1 MNRFR
6 NIGSRLTGL
15 GLMLTAGTAPRSEI
29 KTKFRFVDLTV
40 LRNLIVENCN
50 SYCRC
55 MTSAA
60 SFGRWDSADFMD
72 SADKLIHENVEVKS
86 LKISKIEYVSILG
99 VYGPHFREK
108 PGIAAV
114 FCSLL
119 GEAGVNI
126 LGISS
131 SISTISCIIDVR
143 DFEKAKS
150 LLLTEF
156 ELT

>member
-1 MNRFR
+1 MKIGGLVEQGNLVMYTVASLSDQPGVAGHVL
-6 NIGSRLTGL
+6 NILAEAQINLEFIT
-15 GLMLTAGTAPRSEI
+15 EI
-29 KTKFRFVDLTV
+29 SYRD
-40 LRNLIVENCN
+40 N
-50 SYCRC
+50 SAV
-55 MTSAA
+55 M
-60 SFGRWDSADFMD
+60 SFCIDADYMD
-72 SADKLIHENVEVKS
+72 TADKLIHENVEVKS

-119 GEAGVNI
+119 GEGGVNI

-143 DFEKAKS
+143 DYEKAKS
-150 LLLTEF
+150 LLLRCF
-156 ELT
+156 ELP